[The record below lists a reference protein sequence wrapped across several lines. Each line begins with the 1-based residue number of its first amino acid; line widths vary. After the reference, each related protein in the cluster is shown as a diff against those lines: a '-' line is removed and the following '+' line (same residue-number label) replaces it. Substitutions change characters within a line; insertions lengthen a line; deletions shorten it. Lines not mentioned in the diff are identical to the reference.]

1 LHSVAAAKWT
11 SKEAARG
18 LLPKPAEIVRPMPRE
33 GRAMI
38 EFRWVVFLACWTL
51 LIGPVVDFT
60 QTAPTAQQELN
71 KSTPAKRAVARK

>member
-1 LHSVAAAKWT
+1 
-11 SKEAARG
+11 
-18 LLPKPAEIVRPMPRE
+18 
-33 GRAMI
+33 MI